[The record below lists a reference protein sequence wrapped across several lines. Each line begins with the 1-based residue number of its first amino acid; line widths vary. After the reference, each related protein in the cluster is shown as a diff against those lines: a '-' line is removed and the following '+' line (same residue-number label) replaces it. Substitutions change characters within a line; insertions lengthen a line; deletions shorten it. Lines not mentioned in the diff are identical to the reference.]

1 MKIRGRLII
10 AFLFVTIFPLALIAV
25 SYNMILTNQASTLE
39 DDYQSDISSENLLLN
54 PIHILSTA
62 TMTDFRDLV
71 HVADTNPDLLIRRDY
86 LDKINSDLSGRFSFI
101 VVHKGGQEFYIGNT
115 KAYHQLNPLPGF
127 RSFEE
132 GYTDTISI
140 DNGYLVKQKDFYL
153 SSHEYAQ
160 LFLVTDYSEILPRWR
175 ELIRQL
181 MISGALILL
190 GTAALLVVWLYNGIV
205 RPLNIL
211 QIATM
216 QIGAGN
222 LDTPVRVN
230 STDEIG
236 ELCRDFEEMRIRL
249 KEMIQERIRYEQD
262 TRDMMSNMAHDLQTP
277 LTSIKGYSEGILDGV
292 ANTPEKQEKYLRT
305 ISSKAND
312 MSYLVDQLSIFSKVE
327 QNSLPYHFLDF
338 PLDSYFTD
346 CIEAISLD
354 METKHITMHYENTC
368 PKDTKIHADPEQL
381 KRVVINIINN
391 AVKYLDRSEGNIR
404 IRLSEVPVKQP
415 SAPLYRQLNPD
426 GTPMETNSEIPVPEH
441 FIQIEIQDDGPG
453 IDAEALPH
461 IFQRFYRADASRGSS
476 KRGSGLGLAI
486 VARIIEDHGGR
497 VWADSTPGEGTSIYF
512 TLKETP
518 QTDAT
523 ENK

>member
-101 VVHKGGQEFYIGNT
+101 VVHKGGQEFYVGNT
-115 KAYHQLNPLPGF
+115 KAYHRLNPLPGF
-127 RSFEE
+127 RNFEE

-249 KEMIQERIRYEQD
+249 KEMIEERIRYEQD

-354 METKHITMHYENTC
+354 METKHITMHYE
-368 PKDTKIHADPEQL
+368 KDRKS
-381 KRVVINIINN
+381 VV
-391 AVKYLDRSEGNIR
+391 
-404 IRLSEVPVKQP
+404 
-415 SAPLYRQLNPD
+415 
-426 GTPMETNSEIPVPEH
+426 
-441 FIQIEIQDDGPG
+441 
-453 IDAEALPH
+453 
-461 IFQRFYRADASRGSS
+461 
-476 KRGSGLGLAI
+476 
-486 VARIIEDHGGR
+486 
-497 VWADSTPGEGTSIYF
+497 
-512 TLKETP
+512 
-518 QTDAT
+518 
-523 ENK
+523 